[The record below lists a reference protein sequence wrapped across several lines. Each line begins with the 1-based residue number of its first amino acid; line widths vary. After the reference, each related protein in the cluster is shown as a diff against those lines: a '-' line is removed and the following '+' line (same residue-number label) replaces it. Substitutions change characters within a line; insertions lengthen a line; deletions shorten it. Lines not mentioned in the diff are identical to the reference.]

1 MALLSWAEYSALHD
15 IVTTE
20 TTFSGKEMIA
30 EQDVA
35 RVIGPIRW
43 AELIN
48 YGIEGEFYADQL
60 KECIAKV
67 IDYNEEIQPKIGR
80 GVASVSNDGYS
91 ESYNAEL
98 QTASQAAAEKNK
110 MIRAGLS
117 GTGLVGAY

>member
-30 EQDVA
+30 EQDVS

-67 IDYNEEIQPKIGR
+67 IDYNEEIQPKVGG

-91 ESYNAEL
+91 ESYNTEL
-98 QTASQAAAEKNK
+98 QTASQAAAEKSK
-110 MIRAGLS
+110 MIRAWLS

>member
-20 TTFSGKEMIA
+20 TTFSGKELIA
-30 EQDVA
+30 EQDIA
-35 RVIGPIRW
+35 RVIGPLRW
-43 AELIN
+43 AELVDQ
-48 YGIEGEFYADQL
+48 GIEGEFYEDQL

-67 IDYNEEIQPKIGR
+67 IDYNVEIHPKIGA
-80 GVASVSNDGYS
+80 GVSIVSNDGYS
-91 ESYNAEL
+91 EHYNEGL

-110 MIRAGLS
+110 MIRAWLS